1 MLEVT
6 LESSMERALGLRP
19 RMHRASVW
27 EQVLTDTVLGA
38 GNKCTYTTWLIVASV
53 ERQDFRN
60 GGL

>member
-19 RMHRASVW
+19 RMHKASVW
-27 EQVLTDTVLGA
+27 EQVLTETVLGA
-38 GNKCTYTTWLIVASV
+38 ANKCTYTTWLIVASV
-53 ERQDFRN
+53 QRQEFRT